1 MCNDFLG
8 HANPDL
14 FWPFPQ
20 DLLALPACLLESLCS
35 AALSSVLGQRREN
48 VQMLVAGQNILYF
61 AHTDSSHNPINLQ
74 PKTKVSQASSLQ
86 WWTSVCLQLLL
97 PSLGPPSPP
106 PAPAPRRA
114 GTRARLHLHL
124 AQWRWPLHLR
134 VPLRLA
140 PERRRPLKLTFLP
153 AALPWRPLRKR
164 RYSRVSQ
171 RRQQPRCEHQ
181 RPPRA
186 RRPSWVVGL
195 DLSHSSSPSRNR
207 HDLNRT

>member
-1 MCNDFLG
+1 VCNDFLG

-86 WWTSVCLQLLL
+86 KSD
-97 PSLGPPSPP
+97 
-106 PAPAPRRA
+106 
-114 GTRARLHLHL
+114 
-124 AQWRWPLHLR
+124 
-134 VPLRLA
+134 RLA
-140 PERRRPLKLTFLP
+140 AHQKLVSEKNRFIRAKVRKIAKWSELESILIHCPPNSVGPTFSFRRF
-153 AALPWRPLRKR
+153 
-164 RYSRVSQ
+164 
-171 RRQQPRCEHQ
+171 E
-181 RPPRA
+181 
-186 RRPSWVVGL
+186 
-195 DLSHSSSPSRNR
+195 
-207 HDLNRT
+207 